1 METNVTNARSLE
13 AKETMDGK
21 RQRLFFSLPFLFSF
35 FFFYD
40 SSFFTLLFFSLYIQC
55 TLTMGLLVSLISSCF
70 HYISSFFFFSLCIVL
85 LEMATIMNTGLD
97 RETLSI
103 CVALCEAGVNPE
115 ALAAVIKELRAE
127 ARSQR
132 NTTSAF
138 SRS

>member
-13 AKETMDGK
+13 AKETMD
-21 RQRLFFSLPFLFSF
+21 
-35 FFFYD
+35 
-40 SSFFTLLFFSLYIQC
+40 
-55 TLTMGLLVSLISSCF
+55 
-70 HYISSFFFFSLCIVL
+70 VL